1 MTAKTGKTP
10 KTSKSGKTGKSSAR
24 GTLWVTGNDEA
35 DALLN
40 RDPLALLIGMLLD
53 QQIAIELAFLGPHR
67 LAERLG
73 GSLDAREIADM
84 EPDKFLAIVATKPAL
99 HRFPKSMGGRLQALC
114 EHIVDN
120 YDGDAGAIWRGV
132 RSAEVMRDRLL
143 ALPGYGDEKVKIFV
157 ALLAKRFG
165 KRPAGWEDIAGDF
178 ADELPRSV
186 ADLHSAEAL
195 AALRERRADLTA
207 AQKAEKG

>member
-1 MTAKTGKTP
+1 MASRTN
-10 KTSKSGKTGKSSAR
+10 

-40 RDPLALLIGMLLD
+40 TDPLALLIGMLLD
-53 QQIAIELAFLGPHR
+53 QQIAIELAFLGPFR

-73 GSLDAREIADM
+73 GDLDARVIAEMDP
-84 EPDKFLAIVATKPAL
+84 EAFLAIVATKPAL
-99 HRFPKSMGGRLQALC
+99 HRFPKSMGGRLQSLC
-114 EHIVDN
+114 EHIVEN

-132 RSAEVMRDRLL
+132 RSSETLRDRLL

-165 KRPAGWEDIAGDF
+165 KQPAGWEAIAGDF

-186 ADLHSAEAL
+186 ADLDSPDAL
-195 AALRERRADLTA
+195 AALRERRAALKAAKKTA
-207 AQKAEKG
+207 K